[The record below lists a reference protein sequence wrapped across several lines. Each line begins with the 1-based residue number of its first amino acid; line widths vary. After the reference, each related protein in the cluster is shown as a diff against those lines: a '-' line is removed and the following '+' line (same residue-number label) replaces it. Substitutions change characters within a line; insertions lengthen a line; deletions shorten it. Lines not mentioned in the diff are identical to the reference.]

1 METIHGAPS
10 YILRTP
16 EVALAVTQTAG
27 HLAPVTFNLGALQAK
42 PYSLSP
48 WTPSQADAGLPALLR
63 YLRGDFLC
71 LPFGG
76 QKQGPPH
83 GDPAN
88 ADWQLVAQTERKL
101 VLKQQTTDT
110 GAHVTKTLSLEPG
123 QHAVYCEHLIE
134 NLEGTWNYGNHP
146 VLDLSSV
153 PAGAARVA
161 TSAFRFGS
169 VYPGEFS
176 NPASGEAGAL
186 RPSAQFTSLKS
197 VAMKDGTFTD
207 LSRYPARPGNDDL
220 IMLVNAPATESQPF
234 AWTAVT
240 FPVTSGSPSRM
251 SPTSRPRFSGS
262 RTAVA
267 RVTPGKSATWGGSA
281 SRRSVP
287 ISVTASTWPEKTD
300 WPPGA
305 SPRVAP
311 SAVTRRS
318 DCQLSKPPHG
328 CPQTS
333 AKSNPSCLLARDR
346 CGLRAKTV
354 SP

>member
-1 METIHGAPS
+1 M
-10 YILRTP
+10 
-16 EVALAVTQTAG
+16 AVTQTAG

-161 TSAFRFGS
+161 TSAFCFGS

-240 FPVTSGSPSRM
+240 FPGYVWFSLKNVADFPSTLFWI
-251 SPTSRPRFSGS
+251 SNGGRPGHPWEKRHLGRLGLEEVCSHFSDS
-262 RTAVA
+262 VDVA
-267 RVTPGKSATWGGSA
+267 REDRLAARGIPTGRPFRRDQKVRLPIIQAATRVSTDFGQVQSIMPTGPGQVRITGENGE
-281 SRRSVP
+281 
-287 ISVTASTWPEKTD
+287 SVTTPINW
-300 WPPGA
+300 
-305 SPRVAP
+305 
-311 SAVTRRS
+311 
-318 DCQLSKPPHG
+318 QYL
-328 CPQTS
+328 
-333 AKSNPSCLLARDR
+333 KS
-346 CGLRAKTV
+346 
-354 SP
+354 